1 MSPPYNAAV
10 LLNNFNTT
18 IDNHYPPSK
27 NYNRPRKPEPAWRSA
42 SALQRCCVTCCT
54 CSSSSRRAHARDA
67 AQYNDIEVS
76 DFQAGNI
83 TSFVAKDI
91 KANDLQAKN
100 TTSQFD
106 VQIRVLPRPGEPRPE
121 SHRDFLKAMRK
132 GCGHIGMLSN
142 DNVDQSP
149 FIDDKVVSD
158 NGWTETSL
166 TMDRLPPIKADIA
179 AVFRDL
185 GISTSNGDN
194 FIYSW
199 DQDHAGTTQ
208 RAYGGDFSSGQSYGH
223 AGMLLSLN
231 NYSPSYR
238 INMTYGTGPAPP
250 LNRLSDIL
258 WLQWSEAVQARH
270 ALEEVKGYGNI
281 KWFYQHTVADDFS
294 MSIMDEIQSMPNQ
307 TLLPYPGNTYSMT
320 DGQVNGDIARAIL
333 GSSNGNVVAFFLA
346 QHRAEIGKKLTV
358 SKVQFF
364 GDAKVNEYD
373 RHFLFHIVEVVEW
386 EKRRN

>member
-1 MSPPYNAAV
+1 MAINIRA
-10 LLNNFNTT
+10 
-18 IDNHYPPSK
+18 
-27 NYNRPRKPEPAWRSA
+27 PAWWCILLHLLVIFA
-42 SALQRCCVTCCT
+42 TN
-54 CSSSSRRAHARDA
+54 AHARDA
-67 AQYNDIEVS
+67 AQYNDNGVN

-83 TSFVAKDI
+83 TSFVAQDI
-91 KANDLQAKN
+91 KANIVQAKN
-100 TTSQFD
+100 TTSQ
-106 VQIRVLPRPGEPRPE
+106 
-121 SHRDFLKAMRK
+121 
-132 GCGHIGMLSN
+132 
-142 DNVDQSP
+142 
-149 FIDDKVVSD
+149 
-158 NGWTETSL
+158 
-166 TMDRLPPIKADIA
+166 LPPIKADIA

-185 GISTSNGDN
+185 RISTSNGDN

-208 RAYGGDFSSGQSYGH
+208 RAYGSEFPSGQSYGRTGGNYQNQINAG

-231 NYSPSYR
+231 NYSPSYM

-258 WLQWSEAVQARH
+258 WLQWSEAVQAGH

-307 TLLPYPGNTYSMT
+307 TLLPYPGNTCSMT

-346 QHRAEIGKKLTV
+346 QHRAQIGKKSTV
-358 SKVQFF
+358 SKVQSF

-386 EKRRN
+386 EKAKS